1 MIKSKNLGNIA
12 VCVFILYI
20 FIELT
25 FGDLGYGKKLFI
37 ASGFLLMV
45 LVALSFE
52 FFLLKIK
59 NQKKRNILYLSGTI
73 LVGYVVFF
81 VLKLSGW

>member
-25 FGDLGYGKKLFI
+25 FTDLAYGKRLFI

-45 LVALSFE
+45 LVALGFE
-52 FFLLKIK
+52 LFSNKIK
-59 NQKKRNILYLSGTI
+59 NQKKRYILYLGGTI